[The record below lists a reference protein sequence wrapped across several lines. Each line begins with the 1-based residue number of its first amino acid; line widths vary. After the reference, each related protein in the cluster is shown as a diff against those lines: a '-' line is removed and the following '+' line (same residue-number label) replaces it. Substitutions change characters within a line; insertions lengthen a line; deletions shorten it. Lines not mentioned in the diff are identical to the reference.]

1 MKYLLLLI
9 INLFLLITLS
19 AQPNFS
25 NAYRVAE
32 DSAFYTSFGSII
44 ATDSAYYISGITR
57 DTLDGYSINRGM
69 LMKIDTNGNKIWSR
83 IYGDI
88 THTTETWYGTMIV
101 TNQGNLANV
110 GKDAYGG
117 TGFLLITDYDGNILI
132 NKRYSDTNRIFFTGI
147 VQDDN
152 SNFYLS
158 GNFFYTYDSKSILI
172 KTDSLG
178 NEIWRKYYDAF
189 PNGDSTDAT
198 YSNDILIAS
207 NGNLILA
214 VSKRKDY
221 YYNFS
226 YKKGVWIFEI
236 DSTGDLLKEY
246 HSPINNRWISVH
258 STAKTKDDGVL
269 FCNHE
274 GLRKIGTNP
283 NIPSYDYEGYIGKL
297 DSNLQLVWERRYGSV
312 RSQFSYV
319 KEKAN
324 GNILVTGSLVSD
336 LTVDSVEITGWLM
349 ELDENG
355 DSLWQREYMV
365 FSGLGQLH
373 VLGEFETLD
382 DGRIVISGWVQ
393 NLRSDAGSAFNYWGW
408 LIRTDSLGCIVPGCQ
423 LLDNTENVGQ
433 GHALALQMTVFPN
446 PASDVVNFRFDKPI
460 NEKVVIRVYS
470 SLGQLVG
477 ETNMN
482 NSTEAEMNVSD
493 WNSGMYFYGVYV
505 EGRLVKQGQILIRN

>member
-1 MKYLLLLI
+1 
-9 INLFLLITLS
+9 
-19 AQPNFS
+19 
-25 NAYRVAE
+25 
-32 DSAFYTSFGSII
+32 
-44 ATDSAYYISGITR
+44 
-57 DTLDGYSINRGM
+57 
-69 LMKIDTNGNKIWSR
+69 
-83 IYGDI
+83 
-88 THTTETWYGTMIV
+88 
-101 TNQGNLANV
+101 
-110 GKDAYGG
+110 
-117 TGFLLITDYDGNILI
+117 
-132 NKRYSDTNRIFFTGI
+132 
-147 VQDDN
+147 
-152 SNFYLS
+152 
-158 GNFFYTYDSKSILI
+158 
-172 KTDSLG
+172 
-178 NEIWRKYYDAF
+178 
-189 PNGDSTDAT
+189 
-198 YSNDILIAS
+198 
-207 NGNLILA
+207 
-214 VSKRKDY
+214 
-221 YYNFS
+221 
-226 YKKGVWIFEI
+226 
-236 DSTGDLLKEY
+236 
-246 HSPINNRWISVH
+246 
-258 STAKTKDDGVL
+258 
-269 FCNHE
+269 
-274 GLRKIGTNP
+274 
-283 NIPSYDYEGYIGKL
+283 
-297 DSNLQLVWERRYGSV
+297 
-312 RSQFSYV
+312 
-319 KEKAN
+319 
-324 GNILVTGSLVSD
+324 
-336 LTVDSVEITGWLM
+336 M